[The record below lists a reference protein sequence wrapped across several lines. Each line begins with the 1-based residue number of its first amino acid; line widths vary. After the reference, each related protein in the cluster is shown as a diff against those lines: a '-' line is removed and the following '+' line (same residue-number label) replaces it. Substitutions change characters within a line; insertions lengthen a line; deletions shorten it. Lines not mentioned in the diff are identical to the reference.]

1 VTRVAQTAS
10 RFAGGAGAVD
20 RLATLDRLRK
30 QGTLTDAE
38 FETPETADRGG
49 QVMATETPLNPVPL
63 LGR

>member
-38 FETPETADRGG
+38 FETLKQRIVEGK
-49 QVMATETPLNPVPL
+49 
-63 LGR
+63 